1 MKPYDD
7 IADAIDGLRDQKQ
20 KVLIEKA
27 EQEGQ
32 KLRIQEMTDFLS
44 GMDQK
49 LIEYDEQMV
58 RKYIERITVYD
69 TYYEVAFKAGIK
81 VEIEK

>member
-1 MKPYDD
+1 M
-7 IADAIDGLRDQKQ
+7 
-20 KVLIEKA
+20 LIEKA

-69 TYYEVAFKAGIK
+69 NCYEVAFKAGIK